1 MKKDD
6 FIKKAKEMLTRNS
19 KQIVLEQINRFYNA
33 SNIKCLKPTYKIGD
47 KVFLKKGTLLHGTYK
62 NLEGL
67 KEIVKSG
74 LISSWF
80 IDGRLSKY
88 PSSVGV
94 WNLQK
99 DYYLKDYINF
109 YSGGTIMYCGVYDE
123 NEKKEVS
130 KTAVIPYDEM
140 ANIND
145 ISQKYDCHMWLMEQ
159 TKEAR
164 FMPSLNQDKVQI
176 GIIFNAD
183 LVKKS
188 TLLIGDILDT
198 NNFDDNI
205 VKDFVNPNY
214 YEKFIKDRA
223 KKDDFFTNRESAVL
237 FGIPSNLI
245 EGILVGKTYEKD
257 QNVLKEIKEI
267 LPSCYICNLEG
278 TVIF

>member
-67 KEIVKSG
+67 KEIVKNG